1 MKTDLDI
8 TLPISLST
16 NPYNG
21 PWTKEQAAHLLRR
34 SLFGV
39 TYQQIADAV
48 QMGMED
54 TVQALLTPVA
64 LTPPVTVSPDDGVA
78 NIGDTWVN
86 SPYPTNT
93 LASENARRESLGAW
107 ISYRINQSTFS
118 VHEKMCLFWQNHFSA
133 EAVFDSRASYQYLE
147 LISNFAL
154 GNIKTFTKEMTI
166 NPAMLL
172 FLSGAFNNKFSPNE
186 NFARELFEI
195 FTLGKGP
202 QIGPGDYTHYTEN
215 DILEA
220 SKVLTGWMIHGF
232 LSETEP
238 TPYSEFHPALHDETD
253 KTFSHHFNNQIITN
267 HGITEYELLIDMLFD
282 KHQTAVNLCTQIYR
296 WFVNYDITPIVQ
308 TTVIEELAQTME
320 QNNFEIAPVLDQ
332 LFKSEHFYDIAIRGA
347 IIKNPYEFMFGI
359 FNCTNSQL
367 NYNEV
372 DSYPLYLLG
381 YFLNAN
387 MGMDY
392 GNPPTVGG
400 WTAYYQAPAFS
411 QLWVNSSF
419 IKLRFDFSD
428 WVTLWGGMQ
437 INGFTWE
444 VNHIEFLNGLSLP
457 ASADDVIDDMITIF
471 CPKGLDFI
479 KRLTLKNILTNGLPD
494 FEWTI
499 QYNEYLANP
508 NDPVYVEPV
517 KLRIALTLTTLFKMP
532 ECQTI

>member
-8 TLPISLST
+8 TLPVSLST
-16 NPYNG
+16 NPYSG
-21 PWTKEQAAHLLRR
+21 PWTKAEAAHLLRR
-34 SLFGV
+34 TLFGV
-39 TYQQIADAV
+39 TYQQIEQAV
-48 QMGMED
+48 QLGMED
-54 TVQALLTPVA
+54 TIQALLTTNV
-64 LTPPVTVSPDDGVA
+64 LSPPVTVSPNEGVA

-86 SPYPTNT
+86 SPYPSNALDT
-93 LASENARRESLGAW
+93 EGARRESLGAW
-107 ISYRINQSTFS
+107 VSYRINQNSFS
-118 VHEKMCLFWQNHFSA
+118 VSEKMCLFWQNHFSA
-133 EAVFDSRASYQYLE
+133 EASFDSRATYQYLD
-147 LISNFAL
+147 LIHNYAL

-166 NPAMLL
+166 NPAMLV
-172 FLSGAFNNKFSPNE
+172 FLSGAFNNKFNPNE
-186 NFARELFEI
+186 NYARELFEI

-202 QIGPGDYTHYTEN
+202 QIGPGDYTHYTEH

-220 SKVLTGWMIHGF
+220 SKVLTGWMIQGF

-238 TPYSEFHPALHDETD
+238 TPYSEFHQTLHDDST
-253 KTFSHHFNNQIITN
+253 KTFSHHFNNQVISN
-267 HGITEYELLIDMLFD
+267 QGIEEYEALIDMLFD
-282 KHQTAVNLCTQIYR
+282 KHQTAINLCTQLYR

-308 TTVIEELAQTME
+308 STVIEELATTME
-320 QNNFEIAPVLDQ
+320 QNNFEIMPVLEQ
-332 LFKSEHFYDIAIRGA
+332 LFQSEHFYDIAIRGA
-347 IIKNPYEFMFGI
+347 IIKNPYEFMYSI
-359 FNCTNSQL
+359 LNSTNSQL
-367 NYNEV
+367 TYDAV
-372 DSYPLYLLG
+372 DSYPLYLLA

-387 MGMDY
+387 MGLDY

-428 WVTLWGGMQ
+428 WVTIWGGME

-444 VNHIEFLNGLSLP
+444 VNHIDFLNGLSLP
-457 ASADDVIDDMITIF
+457 SSADDVIDDMITIF
-471 CPKGLDFI
+471 CPKGLDLV

-508 NDPVYVEPV
+508 NDPIYVEPV
-517 KLRIALTLTTLFKMP
+517 KLRMSLTLSTLFKMP